1 MDRHGAAMTVDE
13 AMSATPRGGYLPP
26 EQQGYASLDRALPI
40 GFGQTNSQPSTVRAM
55 LTALQVRV
63 GDRVLDV
70 GSGSGWTTVL
80 QARLVGPSGLVVGV
94 ELVPELTLR
103 GRAAVQASGMAWAR
117 VEQAD
122 PDTLGWPPDA
132 PFDRI
137 LVSAQGETVPVALL
151 DQLTAEGTMVLPV
164 GGRLLR
170 VRRGVRPEVLGS
182 YVFVPLVTDT
192 GPRPVPGIGP

>member
-1 MDRHGAAMTVDE
+1 MTVDE
-13 AMSATPRGGYLPP
+13 AMRVTPRGGHLPP

-40 GFGQTNSQPSTVRAM
+40 GHGQTNSQPSTVRTM

-80 QARLVGPSGLVVGV
+80 LARLVGPSGLVVGV

-103 GRAAVQASGMAWAR
+103 GRAAVQASGVAWAR

-122 PDTLGWPPDA
+122 PHILGWPSDA

-151 DQLTAEGTMVLPV
+151 DQLAAQGTMVLPV

-170 VRRGVRPEVLGS
+170 VRGGDEPEVLGA
-182 YVFVPLVTDT
+182 YVFVPLVTGT

>member
-1 MDRHGAAMTVDE
+1 MRV
-13 AMSATPRGGYLPP
+13 TPRGGHLPS
-26 EQQGYASLDRALPI
+26 EQQGYASRDRALPI
-40 GFGQTNSQPSTVRAM
+40 GHGQTNSQPSTVRAM
-55 LTALQVRV
+55 LTALQVHA

-80 QARLVGPSGLVVGV
+80 LARLVGPSGLVVGV
-94 ELVPELTLR
+94 ELIPELTLR
-103 GRAAVQASGMAWAR
+103 GRAAVQATGIAWAR

-151 DQLTAEGTMVLPV
+151 DQLTADGTMVLPV

-170 VRRGVRPEVLGS
+170 VRRGEGPEVLGS
-182 YVFVPLVTDT
+182 YVFVPLVTGT